1 MARKPKKPTTG
12 GVPSEAAVLDFIR
25 NSPGVVGKREI
36 SRAFNL
42 TGAAKI
48 GLKAL
53 LKQLEQDGK
62 LSRNRRKVVSTGDLP
77 PVTLIEIIGID
88 RDGETYG
95 EPVEWEE
102 GKVGKAPLVHV
113 TGAGAGKAPG
123 KGDRVLAKI
132 EANPTGRYP
141 FTARVIRVLS
151 DPSKRMLGVFRM
163 IKGRGARLIPVDKK
177 ARNDFQ
183 VQPGQTGDAEDG
195 ELVEAELVRER
206 GRGLPMVRVR
216 QRLGDLNDQ
225 RNISLIAIHHH
236 GLPTVFPD
244 HVEAET
250 AKLGTFNRDG
260 REDLRKLP
268 LITIDP
274 ADARDH
280 DDAVWAELLED
291 GGCRVVVAIADVAAY
306 VRPQSPLDKEA
317 RFRGNSVY
325 FPDRVVP
332 MLPERIS
339 NDLCSLREK
348 EERPALACFMLFD
361 KSGHK
366 KSHQFKRIT
375 MRSAAKLSY
384 EEAQAA
390 IDGKTNAK
398 TETLLSGVLKP
409 LWAAYHLLAQAR
421 DKRGPLDLDLP
432 ERKLVLDE
440 TGNIERVVVPPRL
453 EAHRLIEEFMIQANV
468 CAAEELEAKRTPLLY
483 RGHEPPG
490 DEKLRSLAQFLKT
503 IDMPFAMGQV
513 IRPLHFNQ
521 LLHAVKGKPFQ
532 NVVNEIV
539 LRTQSQAIYTPVT
552 GGHFGLALRRYAH
565 FTSPIRRYADLII
578 HRALIS
584 ALRMGDDGLSELDI
598 SRLVE
603 TAEVISDA
611 ERRAM
616 AAERETIDRLVAAH
630 LSTQTGAEFHGRIT
644 GVVGAGLF
652 VKLKDTGAD
661 GFVPVQSL
669 GREYYVFDDR
679 AHALIGQDTG
689 SMFQLG
695 DDVEVRLLEA
705 VPVSGGLRLEMV
717 SEGRKS
723 ARPAKSQRQ
732 QRRPFKGKAKRGRT

>member
-1 MARKPKKPTTG
+1 MKKKTT

-36 SRAFNL
+36 ARAFNVS
-42 TGAAKI
+42 GNAKI

-53 LKQLEQDGK
+53 LRQLEQDGK
-62 LSRNRRKVVSTGDLP
+62 LSRNRRKVVAQGDMP
-77 PVTLIEIIGID
+77 AVTLIEVIGVD
-88 RDGETYG
+88 RDGEAYG
-95 EPVEWEE
+95 EPVEWDEAKQ
-102 GKVGKAPLVHV
+102 GKPPLVLIS
-113 TGAGAGKAPG
+113 GKAPG

-132 EANPTGRYP
+132 EANPAGRCA
-141 FTARVIRVLS
+141 FTAHVIRTLS
-151 DPSKRMLGVFRM
+151 DQSKRMLGVFRS
-163 IKGRGARLIPVDKK
+163 IKGRGARLVPVDKK
-177 ARNDFQ
+177 ARGDLQ

-236 GLPTVFPD
+236 GLPTAFPD
-244 HVEAET
+244 QVLDEVADLKPF
-250 AKLGTFNRDG
+250 ARDK
-260 REDLRKLP
+260 RTDMRKLP

-280 DDAVWAELLED
+280 DDAVWAELSED

-306 VRPQSPLDKEA
+306 VRPQTALDKEA
-317 RFRGNSVY
+317 RYRGNSVY

-348 EERPALACFMLFD
+348 EERPALACLMDFD
-361 KSGHK
+361 KAGHK
-366 KSHQFKRIT
+366 KGHRFQRVI

-390 IDGKTNAK
+390 IDGKPNAK
-398 TETLLSGVLKP
+398 TEPLLAGVLKP
-409 LWAAYHLLAQAR
+409 LWAAYALLSKAR

-432 ERKLVLDE
+432 ERKLILDE
-440 TGNIERVVVPPRL
+440 AGNIERVVVPPRL
-453 EAHRLIEEFMIQANV
+453 AAHRLIEEFMIQANV

-483 RGHEPPG
+483 RGHEQPG
-490 DEKLRSLAQFLKT
+490 EEKLSNLAQFLKT
-503 IDMPFAMGQV
+503 IDMPFALGQV
-513 IRPLHFNQ
+513 IRPQHFNR
-521 LLHAVKGKPFQ
+521 LLDQVKGTPHQ

-539 LRTQSQAIYTPVT
+539 LRTQAQAVYTPVT
-552 GGHFGLALRRYAH
+552 SAHFGLALRRYAH

-584 ALRMGDDGLSELDI
+584 ALGLGDDGLSALDI
-598 SRLVE
+598 SRLAE
-603 TAEVISDA
+603 TADVISDA

-616 AAERETIDRLVAAH
+616 AAERETIDRLVASH
-630 LSTQTGAEFHGRIT
+630 LAGQIGAEFTGRIT

-652 VKLKDTGAD
+652 IKLAGTGAD

-669 GREYYVFDDR
+669 GREYFVYSETE
-679 AHALIGQDTG
+679 HALIGQQ
-689 SMFQLG
+689 SHVMYRLG
-695 DDVEVRLLEA
+695 DEVDVRLLEA
-705 VPVSGGLRLEMV
+705 APVSGGLRFEMV
-717 SEGRKS
+717 SEGRKTDKHT
-723 ARPAKSQRQ
+723 ARRAMVRKS
-732 QRRPFKGKAKRGRT
+732 RPKFKGRKR